1 MDGGD
6 PDTALAYYMFV
17 NHGWRPSV
25 VSELPAR
32 ELILLEL
39 FMLKEIEARK
49 NPDGGG

>member
-32 ELILLEL
+32 ELIRQ
-39 FMLKEIEARK
+39 MVPSVCEAH
-49 NPDGGG
+49 GGG